1 MAASVWI
8 VDDEP
13 LIRAAMVA
21 VLDEV
26 GHSAEG
32 FEDAEA
38 LYTRL
43 VAGEQPELLILD
55 QLLPDED
62 GAQVVRSLRERPQ
75 YRDIPILFCTAVSD
89 EDAERLADLAPVI
102 RKPFDFREFV
112 DFVEQLLPSP
122 AAPAATSV
130 RGDPTATAEPTAA
143 AEAEEAPNG
152 GAATKE
158 AAKDGPQPSGDAPSA

>member
-1 MAASVWI
+1 MSGPVWI

-21 VLDEV
+21 VLEEV
-26 GHSAEG
+26 GHEAVG
-32 FEDAEA
+32 FDTAEA

-43 VAGEQPELLILD
+43 VDGDQPALLILD
-55 QLLPDED
+55 HMLPDEN

-102 RKPFDFREFV
+102 RKPFDFRELV
-112 DFVEQLLPSP
+112 DFVEQLLPAGAAAQASEESGSSGEV
-122 AAPAATSV
+122 AAPPA
-130 RGDPTATAEPTAA
+130 
-143 AEAEEAPNG
+143 
-152 GAATKE
+152 
-158 AAKDGPQPSGDAPSA
+158 

>member
-13 LIRAAMVA
+13 LIRTAMVA
-21 VLDEV
+21 VLEEI

-32 FEDAEA
+32 FGDAEA

-43 VAGEQPELLILD
+43 VAGEQPKLLILD
-55 QLLPDED
+55 QMLPDED
-62 GAQVVRSLRERPQ
+62 GAQVVRSLRERPR
-75 YRDIPILFCTAVSD
+75 YRDIPILFCTAVGD
-89 EDAERLADLAPVI
+89 EDADRLADLAPVI

-122 AAPAATSV
+122 
-130 RGDPTATAEPTAA
+130 
-143 AEAEEAPNG
+143 G
-152 GAATKE
+152 GAQPASGE
-158 AAKDGPQPSGDAPSA
+158 ASPA

>member
-1 MAASVWI
+1 VSGPVWI

-21 VLDEV
+21 VLEEV
-26 GHSAEG
+26 GHEAEG
-32 FEDAEA
+32 FETAEA

-43 VAGEQPELLILD
+43 VDGGQPALLILD
-55 QLLPDED
+55 HMLPDEN

-102 RKPFDFREFV
+102 RKPFDFRELV
-112 DFVEQLLPSP
+112 DFVEQLLPAVAAAQTGEEAGSSGEV
-122 AAPAATSV
+122 AAPPA
-130 RGDPTATAEPTAA
+130 
-143 AEAEEAPNG
+143 
-152 GAATKE
+152 
-158 AAKDGPQPSGDAPSA
+158 

>member
-1 MAASVWI
+1 MAAGVGI

-13 LIRAAMVA
+13 LIRPAMVA

-112 DFVEQLLPSP
+112 DFVEQLLPSR
-122 AAPAATSV
+122 ATSTGAPASRTST
-130 RGDPTATAEPTAA
+130 GAA
-143 AEAEEAPNG
+143 AKTDQSPAEASSREAEAPS
-152 GAATKE
+152 TE
-158 AAKDGPQPSGDAPSA
+158 PPSPDAPSA